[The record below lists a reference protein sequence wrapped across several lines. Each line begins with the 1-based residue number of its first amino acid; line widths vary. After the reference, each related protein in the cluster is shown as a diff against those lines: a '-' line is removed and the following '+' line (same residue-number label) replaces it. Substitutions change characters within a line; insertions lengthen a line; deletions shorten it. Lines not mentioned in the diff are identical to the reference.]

1 MTILRNFLLSVVF
14 VTGADSLA
22 DEYFEKSVRPFL
34 KTYCIAC
41 HGEETQKGKI
51 RLDHLSSNLEDRQ
64 EAELWARSL
73 EAIEFGEMPSD
84 KADKFPTKAEARL
97 VQDWIARSLAQVGIE
112 VEEKA
117 GKEGYG
123 NLIPHDLLFSPAES
137 KRVVDAAA
145 RLWRISP
152 KALAN
157 TVRGARMVSNPF
169 ALDKPHGN
177 FRDFKGKYVFNSL
190 MAEQVTELALAH
202 SQKEAK
208 NARKA
213 IVMM

>member
-1 MTILRNFLLSVVF
+1 MILRNFLLSIAF
-14 VTGADSLA
+14 VTGTGAFADDPFA
-22 DEYFEKSVRPFL
+22 KSIQPFL
-34 KTYCIAC
+34 KTYCISC

-51 RLDHLSSNLEDRQ
+51 RLDHLSSNMEDRK

-84 KADKFPTKAEARL
+84 KADKFPTKAEARV
-97 VQDWIARSLAQVGIE
+97 VQDWIAQSLTRAGME
-112 VEEKA
+112 VENKA
-117 GKEGYG
+117 DKEGYG

-157 TVRGARMVSNPF
+157 TVRGAGMVSNPF
-169 ALDKPHGN
+169 APGKPHGN
-177 FRDFKGKYVFNSL
+177 FRDFKGKYVFN
-190 MAEQVTELALAH
+190 
-202 SQKEAK
+202 
-208 NARKA
+208 
-213 IVMM
+213 